1 MIYFLILLIF
11 TGLAQILGAL
21 FTGLI
26 LKIFVERERILVY
39 IEAGLMVLISVLLI
53 YEGLKI
59 TIYSLLAVLLGII
72 FIYILNRSIP
82 HKHGTKAER
91 LSWLVF
97 MAMCFHELPEGL
109 AFGTAF
115 LVDPSL
121 GLITAIL
128 IALHNIPE
136 GSIIMM
142 PYLLGKKF
150 KKGMKKTI
158 VTQVLYYLGG
168 LVAYVF
174 LINLSEIIQSL
185 AMTFAAGLMLFIVVE
200 EILMVR
206 KR

>member
-1 MIYFLILLIF
+1 MIYFLVILIF

-21 FTGLI
+21 LTGFI

-39 IEAGLMVLISVLLI
+39 IEAGLMALISFLLI

-59 TIYSLLAVLLGII
+59 TIYSLLAVLVGII
-72 FIYILNRSIP
+72 LIYILNKSIQ
-82 HKHGTKAER
+82 HKHETKAAR
-91 LSWLVF
+91 LSRLVF

-109 AFGTAF
+109 AFGSAF
-115 LVDPSL
+115 LVNPSL
-121 GLITAIL
+121 GLVTAIL

-136 GSIIMM
+136 GSIIMV
-142 PYLLGKKF
+142 PYLLRKKF
-150 KKGMKKTI
+150 KEGMKKAI
-158 VTQVLYYLGG
+158 ITQILYCLGG
-168 LVAYVF
+168 LGAYVL

-200 EILMVR
+200 EILMIR